1 VTVGYAPT
9 ITSVKLKMISLT
21 VYRLTVVGTGFAAGE
36 AIVTVDGVGMGPVKY
51 PVAFAEGDGATVR
64 RVTVTNSR
72 LPIVVQPGRFASVRV
87 LNPRERLVS
96 NAGTVTR

>member
-1 VTVGYAPT
+1 
-9 ITSVKLKMISLT
+9 
-21 VYRLTVVGTGFAAGE
+21 
-36 AIVTVDGVGMGPVKY
+36 
-51 PVAFAEGDGATVR
+51 VR

-96 NAGTVTR
+96 NAGSVTR